1 MEVAE
6 KLASEFVLS
15 NSVGTTLRKW
25 RNIFELSQR
34 ELAAKLKISPSVI
47 SDYESGR
54 RKAPSVKTAK
64 KIVEALAELGI
75 AKGKISKEEVGGLAV
90 KVKDFLIPVRAKD
103 FIRAIGG
110 MVIAGKNYAQ
120 RYLHGCTI
128 LDSLKTITSLNSS
141 DYLKIYSYST
151 ERALIFTGVKYG
163 RSPMVAIRAH
173 PLKPALVVYQKPKR
187 VDKLALELS
196 ELERIPLVVTE
207 LSLENIISKIEKFR

>member
-1 MEVAE
+1 MEIAD
-6 KLASEFVLS
+6 KIASELVLS
-15 NSVGTTLRKW
+15 NNVGLTLKKW

-34 ELAAKLKISPSVI
+34 ELASKLKISPSVI

-54 RKAPSVKTAK
+54 RKTPNIKTAR

-75 AKGKISKEEVGGLAV
+75 AKGKISKEEVGSLAV
-90 KVKDFLIPVRAKD
+90 KVKDFLVSVKAND
-103 FIRAIGG
+103 FIRAIKGK
-110 MVIAGKNYAQ
+110 VIAGKNYTE
-120 RYLHGCTI
+120 RYLHGCTV
-128 LDSLKTITSLNSS
+128 LDSLKTVISFNSS

-187 VDKLALELS
+187 VDNLAIELS

-207 LSLENIISKIEKFR
+207 LSLENLISKIEKFR